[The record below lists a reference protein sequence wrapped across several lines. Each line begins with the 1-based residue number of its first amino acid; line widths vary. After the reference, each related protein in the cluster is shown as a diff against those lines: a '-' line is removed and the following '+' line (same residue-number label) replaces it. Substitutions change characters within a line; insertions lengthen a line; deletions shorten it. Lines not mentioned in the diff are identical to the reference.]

1 MGGSSKSLKSLSILS
16 SKLLFIP
23 NSELKR
29 SSSDT
34 VEHDDKSSLV
44 IGDNSIISAF
54 DLLAESNRF
63 LE

>member
-29 SSSDT
+29 SSSDS
-34 VEHDDKSSLV
+34 VEHDDKSSLL
-44 IGDNSIISAF
+44 IGDNSII
-54 DLLAESNRF
+54 
-63 LE
+63 